1 MYDQNLF
8 PQVDPQV
15 WSVAQESA
23 KPVLDAYAAGLDM
36 AEEMCASLIKQER
49 ALTKEWFD
57 GVAAASP
64 ADTQVR
70 DLIDFSQQIYSN
82 ALDTSEQYAL
92 ACLRFMRAGLAA
104 ESAEK
109 PAAKQAK
116 KQTAAKPVKAK
127 AEKAAPVATAVKA
140 APVAKKAAQP
150 ELDLKADD
158 LKQISGVGPAL
169 EKKLIANGVTSFKQI
184 AAWND
189 ADIAK
194 VEADVFG
201 GSFAGRI
208 KRDDWIGQARALMG
222 IG

>member
-1 MYDQNLF
+1 
-8 PQVDPQV
+8 
-15 WSVAQESA
+15 
-23 KPVLDAYAAGLDM
+23 M

-49 ALTKEWFD
+49 ALTQEWFD

>member
-49 ALTKEWFD
+49 ALTQEWFD

-150 ELDLKADD
+150 
-158 LKQISGVGPAL
+158 
-169 EKKLIANGVTSFKQI
+169 
-184 AAWND
+184 
-189 ADIAK
+189 
-194 VEADVFG
+194 
-201 GSFAGRI
+201 
-208 KRDDWIGQARALMG
+208 
-222 IG
+222 